1 MAVRS
6 PIPAPPR
13 SKLTQNRRPRPRRH
27 LLRRDGAIRTPPPP
41 PRPLPRANAAG
52 RPDPHGLDRP
62 PHPAVQPG
70 DGLGRARAGSRP
82 RPPRPQGRRAAP
94 PGLVQTY
101 AGHAHAV
108 LALAVAADNA
118 RFASGGGD
126 RAVLAWDV
134 AGASVVRRLEGH
146 GARVNDVAWGG
157 DGVIVSGELSPPR
170 RRMERREGWR
180 EGRG

>member
-27 LLRRDGAIRTPPPP
+27 LLRRDGAIRTPPLRARFRALT
-41 PRPLPRANAAG
+41 RPAGQILTGSTDRLIRLYNPATASAPAQQPSAAAG
-52 RPDPHGLDRP
+52 K
-62 PHPAVQPG
+62 
-70 DGLGRARAGSRP
+70 AGP
-82 RPPRPQGRRAAP
+82 AP

-101 AGHAHAV
+101 AGHAHPV

-134 AGASVVRRLEGH
+134 ASASVVRRLEGH

-180 EGRG
+180 EGWG